1 MAVETVTASAWC
13 GVLTALNLDVDSDG
27 GGKQDAQANAAAAY
41 LQQALAVV
49 YVANVLIATG
59 AGQTELS
66 QR

>member
-13 GVLTALNLDVDSDG
+13 SVLTALNLDVDSDD

-49 YVANVLIATG
+49 YVANVLIATS

>member
-13 GVLTALNLDVDSDG
+13 SVLTALNLDVDSDDG
-27 GGKQDAQANAAAAY
+27 DKQDAQADAAAAY